1 MRLNSISNRVV
12 FSIVLGTLFFAC
24 SSSMYF
30 GVNRAIIELSENQIV
45 YLYSTS
51 AQVLAAVYGLTLT
64 GYIFFRGDLNREAR
78 ADATRAEPVAKLER
92 RYFQQLALITGLV
105 MFTML
110 FTSLVF
116 AYQNSSN
123 TLLITILLNLAQS
136 LFAVSFITISFFV
149 VDIVEPDG
157 LQSAS
162 LALQNEIDPKDQ
174 AGERNGNLEEFIRNY
189 NQIEGLLA
197 SASDIESI
205 AMSVP
210 EPGGYNKRVPNS
222 RRATFLFQS
231 KKISLDLLNK
241 LKGLISLRNAI
252 IHGADPKVSQHMV
265 DQSLE
270 VLVELQNSL

>member
-12 FSIVLGTLFFAC
+12 FSIVLGTLFLAC
-24 SSSMYF
+24 SVSMYF
-30 GVNRAIIELSENQIV
+30 GVNRAIITISENQIM

-64 GYIFFRGDLNREAR
+64 GYIFFRGDLSREAR

-123 TLLITILLNLAQS
+123 TWLLTILLNLAQS

-157 LQSAS
+157 LQSDCS
-162 LALQNEIDPKDQ
+162 
-174 AGERNGNLEEFIRNY
+174 F
-189 NQIEGLLA
+189 
-197 SASDIESI
+197 
-205 AMSVP
+205 
-210 EPGGYNKRVPNS
+210 
-222 RRATFLFQS
+222 
-231 KKISLDLLNK
+231 
-241 LKGLISLRNAI
+241 
-252 IHGADPKVSQHMV
+252 
-265 DQSLE
+265 
-270 VLVELQNSL
+270 